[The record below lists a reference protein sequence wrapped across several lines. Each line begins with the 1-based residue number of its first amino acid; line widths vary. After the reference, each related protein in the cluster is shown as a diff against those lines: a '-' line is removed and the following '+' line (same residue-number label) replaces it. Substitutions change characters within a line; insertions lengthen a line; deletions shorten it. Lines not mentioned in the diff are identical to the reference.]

1 MTRALLY
8 KEWIKLRLWW
18 TLMLAASVAFA
29 LFLFFKLRYVVNANE
44 AVTVWSTWI
53 FKGWLFFRP
62 FQYAPLVFGVTLG
75 FLQFLPEVQAQRIRL
90 ALHLPLGET
99 RAIALHLAAGALL
112 LALVLLPAALVF
124 SLGGA
129 LWFPGEWQGNLFR
142 VFTPWILTGYGA
154 YLAAAAI
161 LLETNWRHRVF
172 YLLLS
177 AGALRLFLLETAYD
191 TYARILP
198 ALALWVLALV
208 LVPLFSSH
216 RFRKGLAR

>member
-18 TLMLAASVAFA
+18 ALMLAASAAFA
-29 LFLFFKLRYVVNANE
+29 LFLFFKLRYVANANE
-44 AVTVWSTWI
+44 AVTLWNTWI

-62 FQYAPLVFGVTLG
+62 FQYAPLVLGAALG
-75 FLQFLPEVQAQRIRL
+75 FLQFLPEVQARRIRL
-90 ALHLPLGET
+90 VLHLPLGET
-99 RAIALHLAAGALL
+99 RAVALHLAAGLLL

-124 SLGGA
+124 ALGGA
-129 LWFPGEWQGNLFR
+129 LRFPSEWQGNLFY
-142 VFTPWILTGYGA
+142 VLTPWMLAGCGA
-154 YLAAAAI
+154 YLAAATV
-161 LLETNWRHRVF
+161 LLETSWRHRVF

-177 AGALRLFLLETAYD
+177 AGALRLFLLETSFD
-191 TYARILP
+191 TCARILP